1 MTEQEHAARIA
12 LQALVNAQ
20 GIDASGAMIA
30 AAAYVEQYGAGFPDV
45 PLVSEQ
51 VRRDAS
57 LWADCAAPHELEA
70 YTVAA
75 VGALAD
81 SPLLD
86 KQLRKLAA
94 LAYGRMSPET
104 KQKFKDWIDQQ

>member
-1 MTEQEHAARIA
+1 MTDEEHAAHIA
-12 LQALVNAQ
+12 LRALINAQ
-20 GIDASGAMIA
+20 GIDAGGAMIA
-30 AAAYVEQYGAGFPDV
+30 AASYMEQYGAGYPDV

-75 VGALAD
+75 IGALSD

-86 KQLRKLAA
+86 RQLRKLAA
-94 LAYGRMSPET
+94 LSFGRMTPET
-104 KQKFKDWIDQQ
+104 KQKFKDWINQQ

>member
-1 MTEQEHAARIA
+1 MSDQEHAARIA
-12 LQALVNAQ
+12 LQALVNARA
-20 GIDASGAMIA
+20 IDAGGAMIA
-30 AAAYVEQYGAGFPDV
+30 AAAYVEEYGAGFPDV
-45 PLVSEQ
+45 PLISEQ

-57 LWADCAAPHELEA
+57 MWADCAAPHELEA

-86 KQLRKLAA
+86 RQLRKLAA
-94 LAYGRMSPET
+94 LAFGRMTPET
-104 KQKFKDWIDQQ
+104 KQKFKDWTETQ